1 MNTAT
6 APAAP
11 AGRSNAGR
19 PGRRRFTVGAVLA
32 AGTLVLAACGSGTDD
47 PTVSAPDNPATAA
60 TEDVQAGGAM
70 TEGMTADAPRVPPVF
85 AYYDGEEISFIHTE
99 VSDETIA
106 QALEQMVGSPVPVVP
121 ALADV
126 PDEAQGDVFVFTNG
140 VKPDD
145 TPLGPLGF
153 QPDVFDSAPGDAE
166 YTPLRRI
173 VEITW
178 GAGAEPEVL
187 TSVEQIQQ
195 AESAGRLTLKPTGV
209 VVNAPFLTWPGG
221 QR

>member
-1 MNTAT
+1 MITQA
-6 APAAP
+6 APAA
-11 AGRSNAGR
+11 R
-19 PGRRRFTVGAVLA
+19 PGRSAARRPRSRRFTLGAVLA
-32 AGTLVLAACGSGTDD
+32 AGALVLAACGSGTDD

-60 TEDVQAGGAM
+60 TEEQTGGAM
-70 TEGMTADAPRVPPVF
+70 TEGMNADAPRVPPVF
-85 AYYDGEEISFIHTE
+85 AYYDGEEIFFIHTE

-106 QALEQMVGSPVPVVP
+106 QALQQMMGSPVPVVP

-173 VEITW
+173 VEVTW
-178 GAGAEPEVL
+178 SAGAEPEVL

-195 AESAGRLTLKPTGV
+195 AQSAGRLTLKPTGV